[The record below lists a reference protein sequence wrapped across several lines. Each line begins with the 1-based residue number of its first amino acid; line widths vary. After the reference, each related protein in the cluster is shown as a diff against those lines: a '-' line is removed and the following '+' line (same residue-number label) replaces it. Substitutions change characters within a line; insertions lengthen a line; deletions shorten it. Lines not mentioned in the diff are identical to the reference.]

1 MNSLEKQLLQ
11 FPVPDQ
17 DAQQHSQQLIQ
28 LIVDEI
34 EQRGGRISF
43 ERYMSLALTA
53 PGLGYYVSGNQ
64 KLGASGDF
72 VTAPEISSLFSRC
85 LARQAAQILSHL
97 YAEGDANLLEFGAGS
112 GVMAADILL
121 QLEQLDVLPTNYFI
135 LEVSAELK
143 QRQQET
149 IQKKVAHLMHRVHWL
164 DTLPQS
170 GFRGVVLANEVLDA
184 MPVHRFF
191 KEKKQLGEYFVAW
204 DGKQFVWEKGNF
216 CNEFVATRVNELSDL
231 LSDTYSSE
239 MNLAMD
245 AWVASVA
252 ELLNQGVVLVV
263 DYGFPQH
270 EYYHAQ
276 RDQGT
281 LMCHYRHRSHDN
293 PLVYPGLQDIT
304 AHVNFTAAAEAADA
318 AGLHVAGYNSQAF
331 FLIAN
336 GLESVMQSVDVNDP
350 EFLKLSQQIKTLTMP
365 GEMGELFK
373 VMALSKGYD
382 QSLRGFQLQDLRS
395 RL

>member
-11 FPVPDQ
+11 FPVPNQ
-17 DAQQHSQQLIQ
+17 DAQQHSQRLIQ
-28 LIVDEI
+28 LMRDET
-34 EQRGGRISF
+34 EQHGGRISF

-85 LARQAAQILSHL
+85 LARQIAQVLSQL
-97 YAEGDANLLEFGAGS
+97 RAEGNAGVLEFGAGS

-121 QLEQLDVLPTNYFI
+121 ELERLAILPAKYYI

-149 IQKKVAHLMHRVHWL
+149 LQQKAEHLVHCVDWL
-164 DTLPQS
+164 ESLPQS

-191 KEKKQLGEYFVAW
+191 KEAGQLGEYFVAW
-204 DGKQFVWEKGNF
+204 DGQQFVWEKHNF
-216 CNEFVATRVNELSDL
+216 SNDHIASRVHALSDSL
-231 LSDTYSSE
+231 PDDYSSE
-239 MNLAMD
+239 INLAMD
-245 AWVASVA
+245 AWITSVA
-252 ELLNQGVVLVV
+252 EFMQQGVVLIV
-263 DYGFPQH
+263 DYGFPEH
-270 EYYHAQ
+270 EYYHMQ

-293 PLVYPGLQDIT
+293 PLIYPGLQDIT
-304 AHVNFTAAAEAADA
+304 AHVNFTALANAADA
-318 AGLHVAGYNSQAF
+318 AG
-331 FLIAN
+331 
-336 GLESVMQSVDVNDP
+336 
-350 EFLKLSQQIKTLTMP
+350 
-365 GEMGELFK
+365 
-373 VMALSKGYD
+373 
-382 QSLRGFQLQDLRS
+382 
-395 RL
+395 